1 MRALLAVAALA
12 RAAVVNVSFSRGG
25 AWSPS
30 PLEACVYE
38 PHHLKSGKIHHICHC
53 EQGTWTPTVGGNAT
67 RFAEDACGLL
77 RSERF
82 HFLGDS
88 IVEQI
93 ANAVGNKY
101 LETCRGKLVHNE
113 MKRATS
119 CSLVNYVA
127 HGASWGAPC
136 LAKALLPR
144 RGAGVVL
151 LATSGAAHTVH
162 EAPLTAAYAAGLAA
176 LRACNGDGCDRAAL
190 AAALDGVA
198 WTAVA
203 RGLPEGDE
211 PLLRRSCATREVRL
225 LPVRL
230 PLARDPGVN
239 AIFAEIMATAFSS
252 SPVPLTYVGGFD
264 ALALRERAHTGHFGL
279 TRDTMQKPSA
289 FGDWPDCVHWA
300 VARA

>member
-1 MRALLAVAALA
+1 MMRALLAVAALA

-93 ANAVGNKY
+93 VNAVGDKY
-101 LETCRGKLVHNE
+101 LKTCRSKLVHNE

-190 AAALDGVA
+190 AAALDGLA
-198 WTAVA
+198 A
-203 RGLPEGDE
+203 RGAVVAAAPPSKFHDTVAAYAAQ
-211 PLLRRSCATREVRL
+211 LRDVA
-225 LPVRL
+225 
-230 PLARDPGVN
+230 
-239 AIFAEIMATAFSS
+239 
-252 SPVPLTYVGGFD
+252 
-264 ALALRERAHTGHFGL
+264 ERAGARGVVVLDAPPAGEHCENASTW
-279 TRDTMQKPSA
+279 RWRSDADREKRRP
-289 FGDWPDCVHWA
+289 VA
-300 VARA
+300 VMIFERFSVGKR